1 MVCLQLRRVAMG
13 VRPQLSLGMLAM
25 GCLKHRNLLP
35 IHLLMDRLSNHPALL
50 GDMDS
55 LDIPIH
61 SHHLLVMHNL
71 IRVLNVHRHPIM
83 VLQLSQLMEV
93 QHMVHHQEV
102 VRQVMV
108 RGRRLT
114 TMVVGIHN
122 LYTLLMGMHHLLL
135 SLFNRVE

>member
-1 MVCLQLRRVAMG
+1 MACLQLRRVAMG
-13 VRPQLSLGMLAM
+13 VRSHPSLGMQAM

-35 IHLLMDRLSNHPALL
+35 IHLLMDRLSSHLALL
-50 GDMDS
+50 VVMDS

-61 SHHLLVMHNL
+61 NHHLLVMHNQ
-71 IRVLNVHRHPIM
+71 IRVLNVHHHPIM
-83 VLQLSQLMEV
+83 VLQLSQVMEV

-108 RGRRLT
+108 RGHRL
-114 TMVVGIHN
+114 TMVVGIHS
-122 LYTLLMGMHHLLL
+122 LYTLLMGMQHLLL

>member
-1 MVCLQLRRVAMG
+1 MACLQLHRVAMG
-13 VRPQLSLGMLAM
+13 VRPQLSLGMPAM

-35 IHLLMDRLSNHPALL
+35 IHLLMDRLSSHPALL
-50 GDMDS
+50 GVMDS

-61 SHHLLVMHNL
+61 SHHLLVML
-71 IRVLNVHRHPIM
+71 SQIQVLNVHHHPIM
-83 VLQLSQLMEV
+83 VLQLSQVMEV

-108 RGRRLT
+108 RGRHLT
-114 TMVVGIHN
+114 TMVVGIHS
-122 LYTLLMGMHHLLL
+122 LYTLLMGMQHLLL